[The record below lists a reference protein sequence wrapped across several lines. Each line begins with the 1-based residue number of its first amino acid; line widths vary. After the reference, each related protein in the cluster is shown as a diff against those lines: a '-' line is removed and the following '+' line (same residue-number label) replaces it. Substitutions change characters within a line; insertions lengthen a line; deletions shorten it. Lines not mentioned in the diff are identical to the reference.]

1 MCAEYT
7 TVMYTKFYLPG
18 TLNVSVRIT
27 VLQRT
32 RLFKRSLA
40 LIENDSVSRTNIL
53 IIYLHLEA
61 TIVTHLFFWY
71 RNLGICNTHKRQRA
85 VKRRKAYIA
94 SKS

>member
-1 MCAEYT
+1 MCTEYT

-18 TLNVSVRIT
+18 TLNVSVGIT

-53 IIYLHLEA
+53 NIYLLPWTAHTLKQPLSLTFFFFGTA
-61 TIVTHLFFWY
+61 T
-71 RNLGICNTHKRQRA
+71 
-85 VKRRKAYIA
+85 
-94 SKS
+94 